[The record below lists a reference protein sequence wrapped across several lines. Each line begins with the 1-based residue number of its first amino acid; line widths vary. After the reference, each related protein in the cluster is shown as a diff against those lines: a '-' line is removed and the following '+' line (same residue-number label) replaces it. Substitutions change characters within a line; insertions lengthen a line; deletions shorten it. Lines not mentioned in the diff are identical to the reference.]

1 MQLKNYQE
9 DIVLHVLDIVLE
21 NNPELRN
28 DMIFINDVAAY
39 VLNRIPPKYIMSERG
54 FTRLAS
60 LHLLNGQ
67 NGKGIVPLVELIG
80 LINTGIEI
88 VKGRRKSPLE
98 RELFEQPFERPEVEL
113 SDIDR
118 TEFLHNFPQIV
129 GRAVDR
135 TTREPVIG
143 ACVTLY
149 IDGKIAEPAES
160 GWTNPYITSFA
171 TEGVYSFWP
180 RAIKSSAHLKKTT
193 MIVTIEHENYR
204 PLEIEREIRTEGAFR
219 FYNFIH
225 GGTIINLETSCL
237 EKK

>member
-21 NNPELRN
+21 NYPELRN

-60 LHLLNGQ
+60 FHLLNGQ

-80 LINTGIEI
+80 LINTGIDI
-88 VKGRRKSPLE
+88 VKGRRKAPVE
-98 RELFEQPFERPEVEL
+98 RELFEQSEIEL
-113 SDIDR
+113 SEIDR
-118 TEFLHNFPQIV
+118 TVFLHNFPQIV

-135 TTREPVIG
+135 ATREPVIG

-160 GWTNPYITSFA
+160 SWMNPYITSSA

-180 RAIKSSAHLKKTT
+180 RAIKSSAHFKKTT
-193 MIVTIEHENYR
+193 MNVTIEHENYR

-219 FYNFIH
+219 VYNFIH
-225 GGTIINLETSCL
+225 GGAIINLETSCL